1 MHKIAV
7 LLTVFNRCFTT
18 LRGLESLSA
27 LITADLT
34 RTYDIFM
41 TDDGSTDGTADA
53 VRKKFPQV
61 HIIQGQNLYWSQGM
75 NAAWRAA
82 VLHDNY
88 DAFLWFNDDGEL
100 SHNALNLL
108 FRPFD
113 SLPPNTIV
121 TGAFRDTEG
130 RPSYGGQNRD
140 EQWLVPDGTIQQVW
154 LMNGN
159 LTLIPREVYEKVGF
173 IDSVFRH
180 GSGDYDYGIRA
191 RKAGCAVILT
201 ADYVGQCDRH
211 DADRHPWLNPGL
223 SLSRRL
229 GLLTTPKYCPWP
241 QTVLLYRVKG
251 FYPAA
256 HFFVETFLS
265 ALFPN
270 FYKQKFSR

>member
-108 FRPFD
+108 FLPFD
-113 SLPPNTIV
+113 SLPRNTIV

>member
-1 MHKIAV
+1 MFNKIAV
-7 LLTVFNRCFTT
+7 LLTVFNRRETT
-18 LRGLESLSA
+18 LQGLRSLCR
-27 LITADLT
+27 LIAKDTVHS
-34 RTYDIFM
+34 YSVFM

-53 VRKKFPQV
+53 VRKQFPQV

-75 NAAWRAA
+75 NAAWKAA
-82 VLHDNY
+82 VRLDNY

-100 SHNALNLL
+100 SSDALSLI
-108 FRPFD
+108 FQPFD
-113 SLPPNTIV
+113 SLPRNTIV

-140 EQWLVPDGTIQQVW
+140 EKWLVPNGMCQSVW

-159 LTLIPREVYEKVGF
+159 LTLIPREVYEKVGL

-191 RKAGCAVILT
+191 RRAGCDVVLST
-201 ADYVGQCDRH
+201 DYVGICNRH
-211 DADRHPWLNPGL
+211 DEDRHPWLNPGL
-223 SLSRRL
+223 NLFRRL
-229 GLLTTPKYCPWP
+229 DFLTTPKYCPWP
-241 QTVLLYRVKG
+241 QTVLLYRIKG

-256 HFFVETFLS
+256 HFFVETFMS

-270 FYKQKFSR
+270 FYKQKF